1 MKIKNILK
9 KKNFCSDS
17 RILKKNDVFFDFLS
31 SSKKTNPYI
40 ENIINK
46 SPSLIISSRP
56 LNYKNV
62 LLHKDVKKFYFSLIK
77 KKYQNI
83 TKNIYAVTGTNGKTS
98 VANFFYQLNIL
109 NKIPCANIG
118 TLGYFYNNKLKKNN
132 LTTPDNLNLFK
143 FLDFIKRKRI
153 NKVIL
158 EASSHGLAQGR
169 LDGLKFKS
177 VVFTNFSQDHL
188 DYHKSMQSYFDA
200 KLILFKKNLL
210 KNSNIICDDYLAQ
223 RLLKKKISKKK
234 FNFILQSKK
243 KIPFKIVSSKPFNT
257 KTKIK
262 INYKNK
268 IYTFN
273 LNIVGDFQIKNLYQ
287 AIVLSLLSGLD
298 KNKVLKVLP
307 KIKPIKGRLNI
318 IKNRYKIICIDYAH
332 TPDGLEKVIKTLKNH
347 FKKNVNIVFGCG
359 GNRDIGKRFKMGQ
372 VVKKYCKQIII
383 TDDNPRNE
391 NPKQITKQIF
401 QSVRRGQII
410 QNRKVAIKNG
420 IKITK
425 KNEILLIAGK
435 GHENYQ
441 IFKNRKIYFSDFEE
455 VSNNL

>member
-17 RILKKNDVFFDFLS
+17 RILKKNDIFFDFLS
-31 SSKKTNPYI
+31 SSKKINPYI

-347 FKKNVNIVFGCG
+347 FKKNVNIIFGCG

>member
-1 MKIKNILK
+1 MKIENILK

-17 RILKKNDVFFDFLS
+17 RILKKNDIFFDFLS
-31 SSKKTNPYI
+31 SSKKINPYI

-401 QSVRRGQII
+401 QSARRGQII
-410 QNRKVAIKNG
+410 QNRKMAIKTG

>member
-1 MKIKNILK
+1 MKIENILK

-17 RILKKNDVFFDFLS
+17 RILKKNDIFFDFLS
-31 SSKKTNPYI
+31 SSEKINPYI
-40 ENIINK
+40 KNIINK
-46 SPSLIISSRP
+46 GPSLIISSRP

-62 LLHKDVKKFYFSLIK
+62 LLHKNVKQFYFSLIK

-83 TKNIYAVTGTNGKTS
+83 TKNMYAVTGTNGKTS

-118 TLGYFYNNKLKKNN
+118 TLGYFYNKKLKKNN

-223 RLLKKKISKKK
+223 RLFKRKISKKK
-234 FNFILQSKK
+234 FNFILQRKK
-243 KIPFKIVSSKPFNT
+243 KIPFKIVCSKPFNT

-298 KNKVLKVLP
+298 KNKILKVLP

-318 IKNRYKIICIDYAH
+318 IKNRYKIICIDYTH

-391 NPKQITKQIF
+391 NPKKITKQIF

-410 QNRKVAIKNG
+410 QNRKAAIKNG